1 MIVEIKSDWTLDIQE
16 MRDKM
21 KAYKDLG
28 YNFKLILEHKEENI
42 DNIKIEN
49 NQVLHLSDL

>member
-28 YNFKLILEHKEENI
+28 YNFKLICNHNEM
-42 DNIKIEN
+42 
-49 NQVLHLSDL
+49 VL